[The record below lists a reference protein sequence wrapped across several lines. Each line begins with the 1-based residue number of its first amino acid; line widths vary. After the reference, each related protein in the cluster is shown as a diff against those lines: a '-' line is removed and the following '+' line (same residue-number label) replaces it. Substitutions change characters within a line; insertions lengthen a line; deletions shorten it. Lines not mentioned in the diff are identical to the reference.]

1 MWLSLIPRLVVRMAS
16 MIELLGVLLVSFGI
30 NMIPFASPS
39 NLLIASSAALLVNSD
54 PFSIGA
60 LVALGATSAKLIHYT
75 ISFFVGKH
83 VGEKRK
89 KRLETAAAKTRR
101 WAPLAIF
108 IAAATPIPD
117 DPVII
122 PLGLMKYS
130 PAKFAAS
137 FFAGKLLVT
146 VIGASLGGFGEQLL
160 SGYVSQIVLAVI
172 SIVLTIAVTVVLLKI
187 DLGQIAEKTLKKI
200 GWSRGDKSHSFSSVD
215 AYSIS
220 AISVCVRFLQP
231 HLPKT

>member
-1 MWLSLIPRLVVRMAS
+1 MALLIEFLG
-16 MIELLGVLLVSFGI
+16 ILLISFGI

-39 NLLIASSAALLVNSD
+39 NLLVASSAALLVDSD
-54 PFSIGA
+54 PFSIGV
-60 LVALGATSAKLIHYT
+60 LIALGATSAKLIHYA

-83 VGEKRK
+83 VGQKHK

-101 WAPLAIF
+101 WATLAVF

-130 PAKFAAS
+130 PAKFAGS

-146 VIGASLGGFGEQLL
+146 VIGAFLGGFGEQLL
-160 SGYVSQIVLAVI
+160 SGYVSQVVLAVI
-172 SIVLTIAVTVVLLKI
+172 SIVLTVAITVVLLKI
-187 DLGQIAEKTLKKI
+187 DLAQIAEKTLKKI
-200 GWSRGDKSHSFSSVD
+200 G
-215 AYSIS
+215 
-220 AISVCVRFLQP
+220 
-231 HLPKT
+231 